1 MTRSAYCDIEKVSQL
16 ISGEPA
22 LLAQILKVVNSAY
35 FGLPREITRV
45 SYAIAFLGLNQLH
58 PMVLPLSVINT
69 LDVHDKDELHGFWFH
84 SFYTAISTKYLA
96 RKYEPLLSY
105 EELWSAAMLHDIG
118 KLVYLKFFPDHYRA
132 LRDFCNEHGRL
143 FSEAEKHFSLPSSAY

>member
-1 MTRSAYCDIEKVSQL
+1 MNRPLSVAGLIIALWFSLSPTRICWAEDNQVKIGFLANRGSERCMEKWSPTAAYLTTRIPGRTFVIVPIDFDGIYSAV
-16 ISGEPA
+16 
-22 LLAQILKVVNSAY
+22 
-35 FGLPREITRV
+35 EITRV

-58 PMVLPLSVINT
+58 RMVLPLSVINT

-105 EELWSAAMLHDIG
+105 EEL
-118 KLVYLKFFPDHYRA
+118 
-132 LRDFCNEHGRL
+132 
-143 FSEAEKHFSLPSSAY
+143 